1 MTAHLVNWRFLLMK
15 ITDVQVLV
23 TCPGRNYVLVKIVTD
38 QPGLYGWGDA
48 TLNGRELAVASA
60 LRDHI
65 APLLIGRDPGRIED
79 TWQFLFRGTYW
90 RGGPVLMTALAGVDL
105 ALWDIKGKQAGLPVY
120 ALLGGP
126 TRAGALAYRH
136 CDGRDAAEIADNIR
150 AAQSL
155 GYTVFRAQVD
165 VPGEAHF
172 PDATWLDVTT
182 YHQPFEDAPYLR
194 AIPHLFESLRRELG
208 ETPEILHD
216 VHERLTPIQAARLAS
231 DLEPYRPFFL
241 EDPIRPEHKDSLH
254 IVRQH
259 STTPLAMGELFNHR
273 WQCLP
278 LITQQLIDYV
288 RVDIAHIGG
297 ISEARKIAAIAEA
310 YHVQMAFHGPP
321 DVAPITHAANVH
333 VDMAIPNCGV
343 QESSIFPAEVHEVF
357 RGVPTFADGL
367 LRVSDASGLGTDVDE
382 AAAARY
388 PYQAGGYLP
397 TLRRA
402 DGSVQD
408 W

>member
-1 MTAHLVNWRFLLMK
+1 MN
-15 ITDVQVLV
+15 ITDVQVFV
-23 TCPGRNYVLVKIVTD
+23 TCPGRNYVLVKIITD

-65 APLLIGRDPGRIED
+65 APLLIGRDAGRIED

-90 RGGPVLMTALAGVDL
+90 RGGPVLMTALAGIDL

-150 AAQSL
+150 AAQAA

-165 VPGEAHF
+165 VPGTAHF
-172 PDATWLDVTT
+172 ADATWLDRTT
-182 YHQPFEDAPYLR
+182 YPQPFETTPYLR
-194 AIPHLFESLRRELG
+194 AMPRLFEALRRDLG
-208 ETPEILHD
+208 DAPEILHD
-216 VHERLTPIQAARLAS
+216 VHERLTPIQAARLAA

-241 EDPIRPEHKDSLH
+241 EDPVRPEQATSLH
-254 IVRQH
+254 LVRQH
-259 STTPLAMGELFNHR
+259 STTPLAMGELFHHR
-273 WQCLP
+273 WDCLP
-278 LITQQLIDYV
+278 LITQQLIDFI

-333 VDMAIPNCGV
+333 VDMAIANFGV
-343 QESSIFPAEVHEVF
+343 QESSVFPPQVAEVF
-357 RGVPTFADGL
+357 TGIPTLAEGL
-367 LRVSDASGLGTDVDE
+367 LRVSAAPGLGIEVDE
-382 AAAARY
+382 AALARY
-388 PYQAGGYLP
+388 PYQPGEYLP